1 MITRILIGTVSILI
15 GLFQFYNVYTSWK
28 TLRVKMTAGA
38 SVFMPFALWYSIFF
52 GLLLIGL
59 GVAAL
64 L

>member
-28 TLRVKMTAGA
+28 TLRVKMTACA

>member
-38 SVFMPFALWYSIFF
+38 SVFMPFALCYSIFF